1 MIVTIKIPSRNKP
14 RRGEINTTL
23 SGLDWNGLF
32 TGYNHC
38 TPSGLGYGSVDFYNH
53 CTLSGLGWNW
63 LFTGYNHCTPSGLG
77 WNWLFTGYNHCTPS
91 GLGYGSVDFYNHYTP
106 LGFKLI

>member
-1 MIVTIKIPSRNKP
+1 MIITIKIPSRNKP

-53 CTLSGLGWNW
+53 CTLSGLG
-63 LFTGYNHCTPSGLG
+63 
-77 WNWLFTGYNHCTPS
+77 
-91 GLGYGSVDFYNHYTP
+91 YGSVDIYNHYTP

>member
-23 SGLDWNGLF
+23 SGLDWNWLF

-53 CTLSGLGWNW
+53 CTLSGLG
-63 LFTGYNHCTPSGLG
+63 
-77 WNWLFTGYNHCTPS
+77 
-91 GLGYGSVDFYNHYTP
+91 YGSVDIYNHYTP